1 MLKILST
8 ANRGNGSVAANGYG
22 GVLLRNP
29 RPHQPSQ
36 DGFFVIRGHRAKTL
50 KTISE
55 QVSLLSSRGVEI
67 GDLID
72 EMGFEAKEKEA

>member
-1 MLKILST
+1 MAECFYGTPAHTSRRKT
-8 ANRGNGSVAANGYG
+8 A
-22 GVLLRNP
+22 
-29 RPHQPSQ
+29 
-36 DGFFVIRGHRAKTL
+36 FFVIRGHRAKTL

-67 GDLID
+67 DDLID